1 MDLMINV
8 GRRFSAVQV
17 LGKVDHTRG
26 VLSVH
31 VRKAPK
37 KGWLLG
43 CKIVGIVM
51 PHIYYIKMYVF
62 KCMRVSCV
70 YIYIYVACI

>member
-1 MDLMINV
+1 MTLVLVVDIPWFLPMDLMINV

-17 LGKVDHTRG
+17 LGKVDHTPG

-51 PHIYYIKMYVF
+51 PHIY
-62 KCMRVSCV
+62 
-70 YIYIYVACI
+70 IYILYI